1 MPSIQL
7 CRDLSPDKI
16 MKIATLKH
24 QLSGNKIAKYFAFKI
39 DLFTCFL
46 NWKVKYKSFTHKRL
60 NILRTEN
67 NGRSKEYLHSDDMV
81 LQANDR
87 RGRACREKDR
97 KDPEGNEYFLHG
109 EEGGGG
115 VLKLSLRSLKWAADL
130 FKTSIVHIATPPWF
144 IFIISHRRMITYQTN
159 VMELDCFGEKKG
171 FYHTC
176 RPSRAFKLHTPRT
189 DDAPFR
195 VMRLKGRADSGFC
208 FAPTVTFFLKVF

>member
-39 DLFTCFL
+39 DLFTWFL
-46 NWKVKYKSFTHKRL
+46 NWKVKYQSFTHNRL

-67 NGRSKEYLHSDDMV
+67 NGRSKELISTF
-81 LQANDR
+81 R
-87 RGRACREKDR
+87 RHGLASKWHWQTRTGMRWER
-97 KDPEGNEYFLHG
+97 PERPRGERIFLAWG
-109 EEGGGG
+109 GGGGG

-159 VMELDCFGEKKG
+159 AMELDCFWKK
-171 FYHTC
+171 
-176 RPSRAFKLHTPRT
+176 KW
-189 DDAPFR
+189 
-195 VMRLKGRADSGFC
+195 
-208 FAPTVTFFLKVF
+208 FLPYM

>member
-1 MPSIQL
+1 
-7 CRDLSPDKI
+7 

-115 VLKLSLRSLKWAADL
+115 TQVK
-130 FKTSIVHIATPPWF
+130 
-144 IFIISHRRMITYQTN
+144 
-159 VMELDCFGEKKG
+159 
-171 FYHTC
+171 
-176 RPSRAFKLHTPRT
+176 
-189 DDAPFR
+189 
-195 VMRLKGRADSGFC
+195 
-208 FAPTVTFFLKVF
+208 FA